1 MGRATVWSPAL
12 LPFHLLKFN
21 IMAKCT
27 GAGTIYSDV
36 NFCPGSKSLPGV
48 RGWVYGISKKDIVKW
63 PTIGG
68 EAPKSLAEVAKYTGD
83 FTLASDKKWHKVAL
97 IPNES
102 QLQVESQGTFGSKTF
117 KVTGTAV
124 APGTEE
130 EITGYIAQAN
140 NDEMV
145 YLFIQRNGKARM
157 VGSEA
162 FTPELAL
169 SQDLGKAATD
179 TNSTTIQAVCDDE
192 YPAPFYP
199 GKIETA
205 DGDFSGATGLAVV
218 PAA

>member
-1 MGRATVWSPAL
+1 MAT
-12 LPFHLLKFN
+12 
-21 IMAKCT
+21 KCT
-27 GAGTIYSDV
+27 DAASIYSDIV
-36 NFCPGSKSLPGV
+36 FCPGSKSLPGV
-48 RGWVYGISKKDIVKW
+48 RGWVFGISKRDILTW

-68 EAPKSLAEVAKYTGD
+68 ATAPKTLTDAAKYTGD
-83 FTLASDKKWHKVAL
+83 FKLASDKKWHKIGL

-102 QLQVESQGTFGSKTF
+102 QLQVESQGSFGSKTF

-145 YLFIQRNGKARM
+145 YLFVQRNGKARM

-162 FTPELAL
+162 FTPELTL
-169 SQDLGKAATD
+169 SQDSGKATTD
-179 TNSTTIQAVCDDE
+179 ANSTTIQAVADDE

-205 DGDFSGATGLAVV
+205 DGDFSGATGLLLNSE
-218 PAA
+218 AA

>member
-1 MGRATVWSPAL
+1 MT
-12 LPFHLLKFN
+12 
-21 IMAKCT
+21 KCT
-27 GAGTIYSDV
+27 SANSIYGDIC
-36 NFCPGSKSLPGV
+36 FLPGKKSLPGV
-48 RGWVYGISKKDIVKW
+48 RGYVYGIAKRDIMTW
-63 PTIGG
+63 PTIGT
-68 EAPKSLAEVAKYTGD
+68 EAPKTLADVAKYAGN
-83 FTLASDKKWHKVAL
+83 FVLATDKKWHKIGP

-102 QLQVESQGTFGSKTF
+102 DLQVESQGAYGSKTF

-162 FTPELAL
+162 FTPELSL
-169 SQDLGKAATD
+169 SQATGKATTD
-179 TNSTTIQAVCDDE
+179 ANSTTISAVADDE

-199 GKIETA
+199 GKIETE
-205 DGDFSGATGLAVV
+205 DGDISGATGLPTVAD
-218 PAA
+218 